1 MEESNNNNVSNLNIL
16 EILNKDK
23 DFELSLQKLID
34 LILDLI
40 SKALNLKSNLNFIFY
55 IYDSDFAKYLEFHS
69 NFNFNSETMLNIEKL
84 FEEGI
89 INLIV
94 ETAKPR
100 IIKNIYS
107 NFPKHY
113 LIIPINYLF
122 LKLGVYI
129 LFLNEEKT
137 NLESTLNPLLNN
149 IFNSYN
155 HYLYFLISQIK
166 IKKKEDNLQ
175 LIINSNKRLNFN
187 IDIESN
193 LRYILKISIDRIIAN
208 YGAIVLFNEKTNKLF
223 FKIISSKFFEKI
235 IKNSWKLDNDIFSF
249 VIKNKLSLLIHDIKK
264 DIRFKDTFKILKPDF
279 GSLIITPFNTKYFKG
294 CIILLRNSDKK
305 SFDYNDYDI
314 LQSIASNISITIENI
329 FLYKKINDTYLQ
341 TTLALAS
348 AIEAKDPYTKGHS
361 QRVTNFSLLIGK
373 LLKLSREDLKIIRLA
388 SILHDVGKIGI
399 PENIILKKGPLNDQ
413 EFNIMKRHPIIGYNI
428 VKEIEY
434 LKKGLPFILSHHEKI
449 DGSGYPMGL
458 KGDKLPLFAK
468 IGAVADSFD
477 AMVSDRPYRKGLSFE
492 DAAKELKENIG
503 KKFDKL
509 IVETFIK
516 GLKIK
521 I

>member
-1 MEESNNNNVSNLNIL
+1 MDEPIYKNFDKANIL
-16 EILNKDK
+16 IDKYNLENSLYNLINYSFNEIV
-23 DFELSLQKLID
+23 KL
-34 LILDLI
+34 
-40 SKALNLKSNLNFIFY
+40 LNLSENLQYIFY
-55 IYDSDFAKYLEFHS
+55 SYDTDFSKYLETFS
-69 NFNFNSETMLNIEKL
+69 SKNIQFNHIINANKL

-89 INLIV
+89 INLIA
-94 ETAKPR
+94 ETNKCR

-107 NFPKHY
+107 NYPKSY
-113 LIIPINYLF
+113 LIVPINYIY
-122 LKLGVYI
+122 LKLGVFIILSNDELKIEENTLEKANNYLSNYI
-129 LFLNEEKT
+129 NQ
-137 NLESTLNPLLNN
+137 
-149 IFNSYN
+149 
-155 HYLYFLISQIK
+155 YFYFIISQIK
-166 IKKKEDNLQ
+166 IKKKDDNLQ
-175 LIINSNKRLNFN
+175 LIISSNKRLNFN

-193 LRYILKISIDRIIAN
+193 LRYILKISIDRILAN
-208 YGAIVLFNEKTNKLF
+208 YGAIVLLNEKENKLF
-223 FKIISSKFFEKI
+223 FKIISSKFFDKI
-235 IKNSWKLDNDIFSF
+235 IRHNWKLNNDIFSF
-249 VIKNKLSLLIHDIKK
+249 VIKNNLSLLIHDLTK
-264 DIRFKDTFKILKPDF
+264 DTRFKDTFKILKPEF
-279 GSLIITPFNTKYFKG
+279 GSAIITPFNTKYFKG
-294 CIILLRNSDKK
+294 CIILLRDIEER

-314 LQSIASNISITIENI
+314 LQTITTSISITIENI

-388 SILHDVGKIGI
+388 AILHDVGKIGI

-413 EFNIMKRHPIIGYNI
+413 EFNIMKKHPIIGYSI

-449 DGSGYPMGL
+449 DGSGYPFGL

-468 IGAVADSFD
+468 IGTVADTFD

-492 DAAKELKENIG
+492 EAAKELKENID
-503 KKFDKL
+503 KKFDKT
-509 IVETFIK
+509 IVEIFIK

-521 I
+521 V